1 MENKKLKRKIYI
13 CTSENGQYGF
23 NSIYKLYMSSNQV
36 DENSGKIRRDKAG
49 DPFIYMGDLSRDDYY
64 DAAKMRRVA
73 REFNVN
79 VNLLWEMLDWQYPE
93 TLAVE
98 LSENEWEF

>member
-1 MENKKLKRKIYI
+1 
-13 CTSENGQYGF
+13 
-23 NSIYKLYMSSNQV
+23 MSSDQV

-49 DPFIYMGDLSRDDYY
+49 YPFIYVGDLSRDDYY

-79 VNLLWEMLDWQYPE
+79 INFLWETLDGQYPE
-93 TLAVE
+93 TLAEE
-98 LSENEWEF
+98 LSEHRWEF